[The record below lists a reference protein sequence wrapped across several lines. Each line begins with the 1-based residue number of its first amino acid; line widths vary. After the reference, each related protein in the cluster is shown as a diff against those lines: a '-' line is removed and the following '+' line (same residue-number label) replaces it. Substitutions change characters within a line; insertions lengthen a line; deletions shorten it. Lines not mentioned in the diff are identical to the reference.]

1 MHAIHRPRLADFV
14 GSPRCFAI
22 DRRPLV
28 AALGA
33 LALTGAT
40 AAAAAAL
47 SEIDLRGGDEAATT
61 APVTLPTPPA
71 PSTQPAWVTEPMAP
85 PALMR

>member
-1 MHAIHRPRLADFV
+1 MHAIHF
-14 GSPRCFAI
+14 

-40 AAAAAAL
+40 AAGAAAL
-47 SEIDLRGGDEAATT
+47 SQVDLSGGDESARAP
-61 APVTLPTPPA
+61 APVTLPSPPA
-71 PSTQPAWVTEPMAP
+71 PSTQPAWATEPMAP

>member
-1 MHAIHRPRLADFV
+1 MHAIHF
-14 GSPRCFAI
+14 

-40 AAAAAAL
+40 AAGAVAL
-47 SEIDLRGGDEAATT
+47 SGVDLGGAGDVRSP
-61 APVTLPTPPA
+61 APVTLPEPPA
-71 PSTQPAWVTEPMAP
+71 PSMQPVWVTEPLAP

>member
-1 MHAIHRPRLADFV
+1 MHAIRF
-14 GSPRCFAI
+14 

-40 AAAAAAL
+40 AAGAAAL
-47 SEIDLRGGDEAATT
+47 SQLDLRGDEAA
-61 APVTLPTPPA
+61 APPPVTLPTPPA
-71 PSTQPAWVTEPMAP
+71 PSTRPAWVTEPLAP

>member
-1 MHAIHRPRLADFV
+1 MHAIHF
-14 GSPRCFAI
+14 

-33 LALTGAT
+33 LALTGGT
-40 AAAAAAL
+40 AAGAAAL
-47 SEIDLRGGDEAATT
+47 SQVDLGGDEAASP
-61 APVTLPTPPA
+61 APVTLPAPPTPATGPV
-71 PSTQPAWVTEPMAP
+71 WVTEPLAP

>member
-1 MHAIHRPRLADFV
+1 MHAIHF
-14 GSPRCFAI
+14 

-40 AAAAAAL
+40 AAGAAAL
-47 SEIDLRGGDEAATT
+47 SEIDLGGGEAATP
-61 APVTLPTPPA
+61 APVTLPAPPA
-71 PSTQPAWVTEPMAP
+71 PSTRPVWVTEPLAP

>member
-1 MHAIHRPRLADFV
+1 MQAIHF
-14 GSPRCFAI
+14 F
-22 DRRPLV
+22 DRRPFV

-40 AAAAAAL
+40 AAGAAAL
-47 SEIDLRGGDEAATT
+47 SEVDLGGGEAAR
-61 APVTLPTPPA
+61 APAPITLPAPPA
-71 PSTQPAWVTEPMAP
+71 PSTQPVWVTEPLAP

>member
-1 MHAIHRPRLADFV
+1 MHAIHF
-14 GSPRCFAI
+14 S
-22 DRRPLV
+22 DRKPFV

-40 AAAAAAL
+40 AAGAAAL
-47 SEIDLRGGDEAATT
+47 SQVDLGGDEAISP
-61 APVTLPTPPA
+61 APVTLPAPPA
-71 PSTQPAWVTEPMAP
+71 PSTAPVWVTEPLAP

>member
-1 MHAIHRPRLADFV
+1 MYAIHF
-14 GSPRCFAI
+14 

-33 LALTGAT
+33 LALTGAVAAG
-40 AAAAAAL
+40 AAAI
-47 SEIDLRGGDEAATT
+47 SEIDLGGDRAVSSP
-61 APVTLPTPPA
+61 APVSLPSPPA
-71 PSTQPAWVTEPMAP
+71 PSTQPVWVTEPLAP